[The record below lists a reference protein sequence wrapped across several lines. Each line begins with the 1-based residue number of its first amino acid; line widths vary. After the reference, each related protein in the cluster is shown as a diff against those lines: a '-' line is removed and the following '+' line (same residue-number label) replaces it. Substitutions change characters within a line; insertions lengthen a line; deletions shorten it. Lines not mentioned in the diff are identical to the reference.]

1 MTSVI
6 ILGTG
11 LAGYTL
17 ARELRKLDTET
28 PLHIITADDGRFYSK
43 PMLSS
48 ALSKGSQPEQLA
60 TADSA
65 KMATDLHAMIWTETR
80 VTAINP
86 ATHTLTAGN
95 ETLTYR
101 KLVLALGA
109 DPVHPPLEGDGAAEV
124 YAVNDLADY
133 TRFRQALTGKKRVA
147 IIGAGLI
154 GCEFAN
160 DLQAAGFQVEVIGS
174 GKTPLDR
181 LIPAQAGRA
190 LEKALAGLGVTWH
203 LGNTVQAVI
212 KHNAGYRLTL
222 ADGAILEADI
232 VLSAVGLRART
243 ALAKEAGLDINRGIV
258 VDRQLLASQADIY
271 ALGDCAEVAGLV
283 LPFVMPLMTCARAL
297 AKTLAGTA
305 TEVSYPAMPV
315 LVKTP
320 AHPVVVSPPAHGA
333 QGQWEVEE
341 LGEGVRALFYN
352 ADRALL
358 GMALTG
364 SATAEKNTWL
374 KQLPPVLVASGE

>member
-1 MTSVI
+1 MTPVI
-6 ILGTG
+6 IVGTG

-17 ARELRKLDTET
+17 AREFRKLDTET

-48 ALSKGSQPEQLA
+48 ALSKGTQPEQLA

-65 KMATDLHAMIWTETR
+65 KMAADLNATIWTETR
-80 VTAINP
+80 VSAIDSTA
-86 ATHTLTAGN
+86 HTLKARN
-95 ETLTYR
+95 ETLRYSQ
-101 KLVLALGA
+101 LVLALGA
-109 DPVHPPLEGDGAAEV
+109 DPVRPPLEGDAASEV

-133 TRFRQALTGKKRVA
+133 TRFRQALAGKKRVA

-174 GKTPLDR
+174 AQTPLDR
-181 LIPAQAGRA
+181 LIPAQAGH
-190 LEKALAGLGVTWH
+190 ALAKGLTDSLGVRWH
-203 LGNTVQAVI
+203 LGTTVQAVA
-212 KHNAGYRLTL
+212 KQNTGYRLTL
-222 ADGAILEADI
+222 ADGTLLEADI

-243 ALAKEAGLDINRGIV
+243 TLAQEAGLNVKRGIV
-258 VDRQLLASQADIY
+258 VDRHLLTSQANIY

-283 LPFVMPLMTCARAL
+283 LPFVMPLMACARAL
-297 AKTLAGTA
+297 AKTLACTA

-320 AHPVVVSPPAHGA
+320 AYPVVVAPPPHAA
-333 QGQWEVEE
+333 PGQWEVED
-341 LGEGVRALFYN
+341 LNDGIRALFYN
-352 ADRALL
+352 ADRVLL
-358 GMALTG
+358 GMALLG
-364 SATAEKNTWL
+364 SATAEKNTWV
-374 KQLPPVLVASGE
+374 KQLPPVLA